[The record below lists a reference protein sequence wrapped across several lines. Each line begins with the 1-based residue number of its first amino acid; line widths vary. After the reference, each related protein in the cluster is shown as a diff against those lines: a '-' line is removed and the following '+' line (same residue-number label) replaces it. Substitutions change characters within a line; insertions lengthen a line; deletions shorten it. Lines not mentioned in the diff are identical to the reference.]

1 MLDSIKLHRT
11 LWLGK
16 HLTVIFIIV
25 VMYDENIAKVSILF
39 KLKGCKI
46 YAKVFFQHLT
56 LVVFSLCF
64 YVEYFQQSSYY
75 AK

>member
-25 VMYDENIAKVSILF
+25 VMYDENIAKVSRLF

-46 YAKVFFQHLT
+46 YAKVFFNIL
-56 LVVFSLCF
+56 L
-64 YVEYFQQSSYY
+64 
-75 AK
+75 